1 MWRLRASLVAPEQW
15 LLCYLETSSTLCEEG
30 LKICKDKYTTGGGV
44 APVGEERGML
54 ARGGGESLSEL

>member
-30 LKICKDKYTTGGGV
+30 LKICKDKYTTGVGV
-44 APVGEERGML
+44 APVGEEKGDVRVR
-54 ARGGGESLSEL
+54 RGGE